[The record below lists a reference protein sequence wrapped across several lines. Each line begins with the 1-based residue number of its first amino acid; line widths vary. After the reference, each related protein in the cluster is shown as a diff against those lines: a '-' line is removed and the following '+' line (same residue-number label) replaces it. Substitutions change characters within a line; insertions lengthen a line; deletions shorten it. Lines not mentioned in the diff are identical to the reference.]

1 MALSHVKTP
10 LASRIERWATGTTV
24 QPPHGGPKTILL
36 HPADYKIVSSA
47 KAREKLERMYNLEVR
62 CLGGEEALKK
72 HIRDENG
79 SKEENTDEG

>member
-10 LASRIERWATGTTV
+10 LADRIARWAQSGRA
-24 QPPHGGPKTILL
+24 KSILL
-36 HPADYKIVSSA
+36 HPADYKIVASA
-47 KAREKLERMYNLEVR
+47 KAREKLEQLYHLEVR